1 MQELASQYSV
11 KQSQS
16 KTKPKRGLVLAG
28 GGARGAYEVGVLSYI
43 FQELPKDLVGPGAV
57 KVLCGS
63 SVGAIHACFLAGT
76 AHMKEYDIERLVDVW
91 RDMRI
96 EKMLKLGVM
105 ELARL
110 PMQVRKLLKGHR
122 QRRGL
127 LLNSAK
133 LQDLV
138 VRDLPWAQVRYNIR
152 TEVIESLAVSAT
164 HVKSGKST
172 VFVDRSGGGL
182 PPWSRDPRTVALPSR
197 ITSQHALASAA
208 IPFLFPAIEIDGS
221 YYCDGGVRQNTPLS
235 PALRLGADRVLV
247 VGLRGEDPPTR
258 AAEPFEGHV
267 EPYPSPM
274 FLMGKMVDSIMLDR
288 LDYDLKRLDGFNA
301 LLQDGRSVFGESFVD
316 QMNETSVKMRG
327 AGYREIDTLVVRP
340 SRDLGLMANEFVD
353 VFRQKMGGV
362 AGKLFEFMSDED
374 ALGGSDLLSYLLFD
388 GRLATAMIEL
398 GKADADAARA
408 DLIEFFRD

>member
-1 MQELASQYSV
+1 ME
-11 KQSQS
+11 
-16 KTKPKRGLVLAG
+16 
-28 GGARGAYEVGVLSYI
+28 
-43 FQELPKDLVGPGAV
+43 
-57 KVLCGS
+57 
-63 SVGAIHACFLAGT
+63 
-76 AHMKEYDIERLVDVW
+76 EYDIERLVDVW
-91 RDMRI
+91 REMRI
-96 EKMLKLGVM
+96 EKMLKLSVTQ
-105 ELARL
+105 LARL
-110 PMQVRKLLKGHR
+110 PMQVRQLLKGHP

-127 LLNSAK
+127 LLNSSK

-138 VRDLPWAQVRYNIR
+138 VRDLPWAQVRYNLR
-152 TEVIESLAVSAT
+152 TEVIDSLAVSAT

-172 VFVDRSGGGL
+172 VFVDRTHGGL
-182 PPWSRDPRTVALPSR
+182 PPWSRDPRTSALPSR

-258 AAEPFEGHV
+258 VAEPFEGHI

-288 LDYDLKRLDGFNA
+288 LDYDLKRLEGFNT
-301 LLQDGRSVFGESFVD
+301 LLEDGRRVFGDSFTD
-316 QMNETSVKMRG
+316 QINETALKMRG
-327 AGYREIDTLVVRP
+327 ASYREIDTVVVRP

-398 GKADADAARA
+398 GKADADAARSQ
-408 DLIEFFRD
+408 LIDFFKD